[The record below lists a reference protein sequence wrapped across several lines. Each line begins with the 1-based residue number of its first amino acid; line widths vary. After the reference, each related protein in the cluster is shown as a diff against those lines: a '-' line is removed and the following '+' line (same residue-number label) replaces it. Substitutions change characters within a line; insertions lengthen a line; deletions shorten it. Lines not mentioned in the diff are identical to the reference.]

1 MDLRTKYM
9 GMELRS
15 PLVCSASPLSEKI
28 DNIRKMEDC
37 GAGALVIYSLFEEQI
52 RLEELELDYHTTI
65 GTEAYAESLSYFPDQ
80 DEYRIGPEEYLE
92 HIRKA
97 KDAVDIPVIASLN
110 GSTEGGWTDYAKKME
125 EAGAD
130 ALELNIYY
138 IPTNMDLPGEDVEMT
153 YLNILDSV
161 KSTISIPV
169 AVKISPFF
177 SNMANMAKKLDE
189 RGANALVLFN
199 RFYQPDIDLVNLE
212 VFPNLLLSSPAAMRL
227 PMRWIAIL
235 KEKIRADLAA
245 TGGIH
250 TGEDAIKMLL
260 VGANVTMFCSTLLRN
275 GIGHL
280 KTIKSDMINWLTVNE
295 YESVSQMIG
304 SMSQR
309 KAADPSAF
317 ERAQYMKA
325 LKKYNLGY

>member
-52 RLEELELDYHTTI
+52 KLEQLELDYHTTF
-65 GTEAYAESLSYFPDQ
+65 GTEGYAESLSFFPEL
-80 DEYRIGPEEYLE
+80 DEYKTGPEEYLE
-92 HIRKA
+92 HIRRA
-97 KDAVDIPVIASLN
+97 KDAVNIPVFASLN
-110 GSTEGGWTDYAKKME
+110 GSTEGGWTEYAKKME
-125 EAGAD
+125 QAGAD
-130 ALELNIYY
+130 GLELNIYY
-138 IPTNMDLPGEDVEMT
+138 IPTDIHLSGEEVEHT
-153 YLNILDSV
+153 YLNILRAV
-161 KSTISIPV
+161 KGAVSIPV
-169 AVKISPFF
+169 AVKLSPFF

-189 RGANALVLFN
+189 AGANALVLFN
-199 RFYQPDIDLVNLE
+199 RFYQPDIDLENME

-235 KEKIRADLAA
+235 KGNIHADLAA

-250 TGEDAIKMLL
+250 SGEDAVKMLL
-260 VGANVTMFCSTLLRN
+260 VGANVTMFCSSLLKN
-275 GIGHL
+275 GISHL
-280 KTIKSDMINWLTVNE
+280 KTIKNDLVNWLTVKE

-304 SMSQR
+304 SMSQ
-309 KAADPSAF
+309 KKVSDPSSF
-317 ERAQYMKA
+317 ERAQYMRA
-325 LKKYNLGY
+325 ITKYNLGY

>member
-15 PLVCSASPLSEKI
+15 PLVVSASPLSEKI
-28 DNIRKMEDC
+28 DNIKKMEDS

-52 RLEELELDYHTTI
+52 KLEELELDHLTTF
-65 GTEAYAESLSYFPDQ
+65 GTEAFAESLSYFPEQ

-97 KDAVDIPVIASLN
+97 KEAVDIPVIASLN

-125 EAGAD
+125 QAGAD
-130 ALELNIYY
+130 ALELNVYY
-138 IPTNMDLPGEDVEMT
+138 IPTNINLTGEEVELT
-153 YLNILDSV
+153 YLHILRSV
-161 KSTISIPV
+161 KESINIPV
-169 AVKISPFF
+169 AIKISPFF
-177 SNMANMAKKLDE
+177 SNMANMAKRLDE
-189 RGANALVLFN
+189 TGANALVLFN
-199 RFYQPDIDLVNLE
+199 RFYQPDIDLETLE

-235 KEKIRADLAA
+235 KGKLHADLAA

-260 VGANVTMFCSTLLRN
+260 VGANVTMFCSALLRN
-275 GIGHL
+275 GIGYL
-280 KTIKSDMINWLTVNE
+280 KTIETDMINWLTEKE
-295 YESVSQMIG
+295 YESVAQMIG
-304 SMSQR
+304 SMSQ
-309 KAADPSAF
+309 KKVTDPSAF

-325 LKKYNLGY
+325 LTKYTLGN